1 MSSRERERLQA
12 WWIERLGLEEAV
24 ELARLLAG

>member
-1 MSSRERERLQA
+1 MSAAERERFRR